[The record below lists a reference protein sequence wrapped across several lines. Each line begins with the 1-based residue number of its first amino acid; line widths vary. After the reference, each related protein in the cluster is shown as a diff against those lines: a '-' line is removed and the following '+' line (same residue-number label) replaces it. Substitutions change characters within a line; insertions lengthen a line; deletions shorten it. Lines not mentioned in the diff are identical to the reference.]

1 MSVARSAYRQLLR
14 VGTKVSGKYTDLN
27 DMCFALFGLLV
38 TRQDFMNAGYGG
50 TFPIIL
56 RTCFLRPSVC
66 DDPHDTVSARISAA
80 FDALRRLNEINGS
93 HAAFRIRELRRQMS
107 EAAQKKESSTS
118 AEKAG
123 DAEAQ
128 NDSAAATA
136 TAPPAATGSRETS
149 TPVSAAGVATT
160 TTTTSSTSSLSSSTA
175 ISRRP
180 PVMSAAEALAAATAG
195 AAHTSSSHAKSG
207 STTYRLDE
215 GVDLIRGSVLIE
227 RSSRRRIQNFPR
239 HCVVCE
245 PISMVFPPYRF
256 CVPPEPAY
264 LLAVRN
270 EFALYGITDVL
281 LTLSAT
287 SIFNAHRLAYLR
299 DAAGDGAT
307 PTAEG
312 DFPARTG
319 IHEVSG
325 AGVVAPSPRTF
336 PTTREELRQ
345 LVRRVPTRTVVQTD
359 VLEVEITTEYVCSNP
374 ASFAGGASP
383 SSRASATSTTAA
395 AGPQRR
401 GKPSADSSAFTSTTP
416 LKGGAASP
424 AAGAGGSGRRTGVTS
439 TASATAGPG
448 SALAEDDDTNAHLF
462 LYYVYVRNRGPQ
474 KNPHR
479 WHAQILSHHLVVV
492 DVAQA
497 QVLEMGRPG
506 VMGNFPLLPPGASH
520 CFESGTTLSGREGLI
535 RGSIQVNLFN
545 DAGEMMMLDAAI
557 GPTRLTVEVTSA
569 SGFTS
574 AKSAKEELVQR
585 TREDAS
591 DAGSDK

>member
-14 VGTKVSGKYTDLN
+14 VGKTVSGHYADPN

-38 TRQDFMNAGYGG
+38 TRKDFMAAGYGDN
-50 TFPIIL
+50 FPTIL
-56 RTCFLRPSVC
+56 RTCFLRPSIR

-80 FDALRRLNEINGS
+80 FDTLRRLNEINAS
-93 HAAFRIRELRRQMS
+93 SAAFRIRELRQQM
-107 EAAQKKESSTS
+107 
-118 AEKAG
+118 
-123 DAEAQ
+123 
-128 NDSAAATA
+128 AATA
-136 TAPPAATGSRETS
+136 AEKENAITAEATPAAKKPAGGETS
-149 TPVSAAGVATT
+149 RTVGAAAGAPTATPA
-160 TTTTSSTSSLSSSTA
+160 TSASSTA
-175 ISRRP
+175 
-180 PVMSAAEALAAATAG
+180 SATPGGEGAPASASTGAAAFSPSSPSSASTGSATEAFAATASS
-195 AAHTSSSHAKSG
+195 AAYASSNSSVG

-281 LTLSAT
+281 LALSAT
-287 SIFNAHRLAYLR
+287 SILNAHRRAYR
-299 DAAGDGAT
+299 HGTESTAADLTLEEGVCSAGIAQTLPASVT
-307 PTAEG
+307 P
-312 DFPARTG
+312 R
-319 IHEVSG
+319 S
-325 AGVVAPSPRTF
+325 F
-336 PTTREELRQ
+336 PTTREEFKQ
-345 LVRRVPTRTVVQTD
+345 LTQKISTRTVTQTD

-374 ASFAGGASP
+374 ASVSNGSVSAS
-383 SSRASATSTTAA
+383 TSTAA
-395 AGPQRR
+395 AQRN
-401 GKPSADSSAFTSTTP
+401 KSAAEGAFTSTTP
-416 LKGGAASP
+416 LKSGSGSSSSSS
-424 AAGAGGSGRRTGVTS
+424 GRSSGGSRPLPRAS
-439 TASATAGPG
+439 SMSSATSGPG
-448 SALAEDDDTNAHLF
+448 SPLSEDDDTKAHLF

-492 DVAQA
+492 DVAHA
-497 QVLEMGRPG
+497 QGLEMGRPG

-520 CFESGTTLSGREGLI
+520 CFESGTTLSGPEGFI

-557 GPTRLTVEVTSA
+557 APTRLTVEVTTA
-569 SGFTS
+569 EGFTS
-574 AKSAKEELVQR
+574 SKSAKEELVQR
-585 TREDAS
+585 TSEDALVREDNTKKN
-591 DAGSDK
+591 D